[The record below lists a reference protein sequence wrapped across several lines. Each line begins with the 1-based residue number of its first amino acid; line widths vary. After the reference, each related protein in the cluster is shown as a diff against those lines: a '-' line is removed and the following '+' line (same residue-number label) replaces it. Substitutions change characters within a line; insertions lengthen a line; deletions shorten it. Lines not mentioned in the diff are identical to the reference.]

1 VVRGERPPKGWRS
14 SIRFWSKLIGR
25 RTIMCIGALAV
36 IWNLLGQQRVR
47 FDPHSGLAAHIAP
60 RPKSANC
67 DIAEPNNNVAQ
78 FGTARPCAAPS
89 IRPIFSEGARLE
101 ICRDYDIIFVVVV
114 TAGRI

>member
-1 VVRGERPPKGWRS
+1 MKTVFVYINTAKQLGDVDYVKAFANVEALKGS
-14 SIRFWSKLIGR
+14 SR
-25 RTIMCIGALAV
+25 RTTPDSLVMPASE
-36 IWNLLGQQRVR
+36 NL
-47 FDPHSGLAAHIAP
+47 H
-60 RPKSANC
+60 NC
-67 DIAEPNNNVAQ
+67 DIAKPNNNVAQ